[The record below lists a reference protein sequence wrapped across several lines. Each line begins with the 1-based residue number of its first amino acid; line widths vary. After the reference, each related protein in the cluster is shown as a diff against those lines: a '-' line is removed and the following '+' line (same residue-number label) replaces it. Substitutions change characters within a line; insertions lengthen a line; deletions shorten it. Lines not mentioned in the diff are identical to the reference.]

1 LPVDGHPPG
10 LYRMLAPSQH
20 DRSYYEAFGIKAGD
34 TMWLPET
41 DRVHIW

>member
-20 DRSYYEAFGIKAGD
+20 DRSYYEAFGIKSGD
-34 TMWLPET
+34 AIWLDPK
-41 DRVHIW
+41 DRVSIW